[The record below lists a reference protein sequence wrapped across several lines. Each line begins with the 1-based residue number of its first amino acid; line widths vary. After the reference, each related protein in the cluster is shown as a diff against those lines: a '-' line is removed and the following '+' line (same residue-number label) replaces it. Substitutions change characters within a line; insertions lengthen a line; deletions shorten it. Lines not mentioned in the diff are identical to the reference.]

1 MTYRDQSQKVP
12 GALAERLYASIQR
25 YRNAWSRFKRPED
38 MRQLLRVFPNV
49 TIAESYFLDYIPMG
63 GPKSG
68 WIWPFAKP
76 VMHEHE
82 EYLPEELKELARDQ
96 LMSMRGTPEGKRISE
111 QTLYKYMRYPSTQ
124 LGIFEYAVFVME
136 LWATKS
142 KSKARE
148 WLNLGLIFSRQR
160 FDNLI
165 LKSQSAKRI
174 RRPGVYVP
182 TVQIDPDGSGKVQFL
197 AYDSTGWKRVF
208 QLLLRVDKGGHV
220 ESEPGKVLV
229 DLG

>member
-1 MTYRDQSQKVP
+1 MSYRDRVKRVP

-38 MRQLLRVFPNV
+38 MYQLLRIFPNV
-49 TIAESYFLDYIPMG
+49 TMTENYLLDYIPMG

-76 VMHEHE
+76 VRHEGE
-82 EYLPEELKELARDQ
+82 DYLPEELEGLARDQ
-96 LMSMRGTPEGKRISE
+96 LMGMRGTDEGKRISE
-111 QTLYKYMRYPSTQ
+111 LTLYKYLRHPSTQ
-124 LGIFEYAVFVME
+124 LGFFEYAVFVME

-142 KSKARE
+142 AIKAGE
-148 WLNLGLIFSRQR
+148 WLNLGLIFSRHR
-160 FDNLI
+160 FDTLI

-174 RRPGVYVP
+174 RRPSVYEP
-182 TVQIDPDGSGKVQFL
+182 TVLIEPQGGGKVQFI
-197 AYDSTGWKRVF
+197 AYDSTGWKRVI

-220 ESEPGKVLV
+220 ESEHGNVLV